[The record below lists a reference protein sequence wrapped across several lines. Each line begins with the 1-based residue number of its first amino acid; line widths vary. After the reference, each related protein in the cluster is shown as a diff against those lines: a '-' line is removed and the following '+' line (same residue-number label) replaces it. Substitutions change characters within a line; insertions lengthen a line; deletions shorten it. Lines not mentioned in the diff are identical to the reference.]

1 MQAFHIRR
9 LVPGDSLD
17 ELTSMLH
24 RAFSPLGRQGLN
36 CTGVNQSVEMTAQRA
51 RLGECFVAVCDGRI
65 VGTVTL
71 QDPKRYGE
79 CQWYRHSDVASLHQF
94 AVDPRVQ
101 GTGCGK
107 ALLRVATRWASERHY
122 HELALNTPAPASHL
136 MQFYVGQGF
145 RIVEQVQLPGKTYR
159 SSVLSKTIDSDPNSR
174 MPRHYAQPAR
184 HLPLFGAMVQR

>member
-51 RLGECFVAVCDGRI
+51 RLGECFVAVCDGCI

-71 QDPKRYGE
+71 QEPQRYGE
-79 CQWYRHSDVASLHQF
+79 CPWYRQSDVASLHQF
-94 AVDPRVQ
+94 AVDPSFQ

-107 ALLRVATRWASERHY
+107 ALLQFATRWARERHY
-122 HELALNTPAPASHL
+122 SQLALDTPAPASHL
-136 MQFYVGQGF
+136 IQFYLAQGF

-159 SSVLSKTIDSDPNSR
+159 SSVLSKTIDPAPNSW

-184 HLPLFGAMVQR
+184 HLPLFGALVQR